1 MTETATQAEQQ
12 VKQTKHTQ
20 KSPVMLSKFAILG
33 AAGDLT
39 SRLLLPALAAL
50 MKDELLPENFEVV
63 GVGLEPL
70 TTADFQKHIEDAL
83 AEFAAAVPEAVRQKL
98 VGTLSYVQGDVTD
111 AAVLKKALNPDLG
124 PLVVYLAL
132 PAPVFEP
139 AVKAVAAAGVGQDS
153 RIVIEKPHGTDL
165 EGTIK
170 LDDLLSKTYTEASV
184 FRIDHFLGK
193 QTVQNVLGLRFAN
206 RLFEPL
212 WTGEHIERVDIVWDE
227 ELTLEGRASYYDR
240 AGALRDMLQN
250 HLLQILCMIAME
262 PPASLSER
270 DLRNAKVAVL
280 KNVRDLSP
288 VDVKRQTVRA
298 RYTAGNIGDREVP
311 SYVDE
316 QGVKPERDTETF
328 AQITLHID
336 TWRWGG
342 VPFVLR
348 SGKALGDTRQE
359 AAITFREV
367 PALTLWHDSHPRK
380 NILRLRLKPDE
391 LTLDL
396 NLNGAGDPFVLE
408 PAELDLE
415 LAPQEMGAYAR
426 LLLDILEGDTTLS
439 IRADEAE
446 EAWRIVTPILDAWR
460 AGEVP
465 MREYPAGSEFKP

>member
-1 MTETATQAEQQ
+1 MTKVIEQAKEEAN
-12 VKQTKHTQ
+12 KT
-20 KSPVMLSKFAILG
+20 LLNRFAILG

-39 SRLLLPALAAL
+39 SRLLMPALANL
-50 MKDELLPENFEVV
+50 LKDGLLPDDFTVV
-63 GVGLEPL
+63 GMGLEPL
-70 TTADFQKHIEDAL
+70 TTGDFQKHIAETL
-83 AEFAAAVPEAVRQKL
+83 AEFADPVPEAVRQKL
-98 VGTLSYVQGDVTD
+98 VGMLSYVQGDVTD
-111 AAVLKKALNPDLG
+111 AAALRGALKPEAG

-139 AVKAVAAAGVGQDS
+139 AVKAIAAAGVGQDS

-165 EGTIK
+165 AGTQA
-170 LDDLLSKTYTEASV
+170 LDALLSKTYTEDSV

-212 WTGEHIERVDIVWDE
+212 WTGEHIERVDIIWDE
-227 ELTLEGRASYYDR
+227 QLTLEGRASYYDR

-262 PPASLSER
+262 PPVSLNER
-270 DLRNAKVAVL
+270 DLRDAKVEVL

-288 VDVKRQTVRA
+288 NDVKRQTVRA
-298 RYTAGNIGDREVP
+298 RYTAGTIGDRNVP

-348 SGKALGDTRQE
+348 SGKALGDTCQE
-359 AAITFREV
+359 AAITFRKV
-367 PALTLWHDSHPRK
+367 PALSLWHHSYPRQ
-380 NILRLRLKPDE
+380 NILRLRLRPDE
-391 LTLDL
+391 LSLDL

-408 PAELDLE
+408 PAELDLK

-426 LLLDILEGDTTLS
+426 LLLDILEGDNTLS

-446 EAWRIVTPILDAWR
+446 EAWRIMTPILEAWR
-460 AGEVP
+460 ANEVP
-465 MREYPAGSEFKP
+465 MQEYAAGSEFEPKTV

>member
-1 MTETATQAEQQ
+1 MTKVIEQARAEEAN
-12 VKQTKHTQ
+12 KTL
-20 KSPVMLSKFAILG
+20 LSRFAILG

-39 SRLLLPALAAL
+39 SRLLMPALANL
-50 MKDELLPENFEVV
+50 LKDGLLPDDFTVV
-63 GVGLEPL
+63 GMGLEPL
-70 TTADFQKHIEDAL
+70 TTGDFREHIAATLADF
-83 AEFAAAVPEAVRQKL
+83 AAPVPESVRQKL

-111 AAVLKKALNPDLG
+111 AAALRGALNPELG

-139 AVKAVAAAGVGQDS
+139 AVKAIAAAGVGQDS

-165 EGTIK
+165 EGTK
-170 LDDLLSKTYTEASV
+170 ELDELLSKTYTEASV

-212 WTGEHIERVDIVWDE
+212 WTGEHIERVDIIWDE
-227 ELTLEGRASYYDR
+227 QLTLEGRASYYDR

-262 PPASLSER
+262 PPASLGER
-270 DLRNAKVAVL
+270 DLRDAKVEVL

-288 VDVKRQTVRA
+288 NDVKRQTVRA
-298 RYTAGNIGDREVP
+298 RYTAGTIGDRQVP

-316 QGVKPERDTETF
+316 QGVKPERGTETF

-348 SGKALGDTRQE
+348 SGKALGDTCQE
-359 AAITFREV
+359 AAITFRKV
-367 PALTLWHDSHPRK
+367 PALSMWHHSHPRQ
-380 NILRLRLKPDE
+380 NILRLRLRPDE
-391 LTLDL
+391 LSLDL

-408 PAELDLE
+408 PAELDLK

-426 LLLDILEGDTTLS
+426 LLLDILEGDNTLS

-446 EAWRIVTPILDAWR
+446 EAWRIMTPILEAWR
-460 AGEVP
+460 ANEVP
-465 MREYPAGSEFKP
+465 MQEYAAGSEFKPKTV

>member
-1 MTETATQAEQQ
+1 MG
-12 VKQTKHTQ
+12 K
-20 KSPVMLSKFAILG
+20 PVLKKFAILG

-39 SRLLLPALAAL
+39 SRLLMPALATL
-50 MKDELLPENFEVV
+50 MKDGHLPDGFTVV

-70 TTADFQKHIEDAL
+70 PTKDFQAHIKEAL
-83 AEFAAAVPEAVRQKL
+83 AEFATAIPKAVRNKL
-98 VGTLSYVQGDVTD
+98 VETLSYTQADVTD
-111 AAVLKKALNPDLG
+111 ADALKGALKPEDG

-139 AVKAVAAAGVGQDS
+139 AVKAIAAAGVGQDS
-153 RIVIEKPHGTDL
+153 HIVIEKPHGTDL
-165 EGTIK
+165 EGTKK
-170 LDDLLSKTYTEASV
+170 LNALLAQTYPEGSV

-212 WTGEHIERVDIVWDE
+212 WTGEHIERVDIRWDE

-262 PPASLSER
+262 PPASLSEH
-270 DLRNAKVAVL
+270 DLRDQKVAVL
-280 KNVRDLSP
+280 KRVRDLSP
-288 VDVKRQTVRA
+288 SDVKRETVRA
-298 RYTAGNIGDREVP
+298 RYIAGTIGERNVP

-316 QGVKPERDTETF
+316 AGVEPERNTETF
-328 AQITLHID
+328 AQITLHVD
-336 TWRWGG
+336 TWRWGS

-348 SGKALGDTRQE
+348 SGKALGDTCQE

-367 PALTLWHDSHPRK
+367 PALTMWHDSMPRK

-391 LTLDL
+391 LSLDL
-396 NLNGAGDPFVLE
+396 NLNGAGDPFHLE
-408 PAELDLE
+408 PAELDLK

-426 LLLDILEGDTTLS
+426 LLLDILEGDNTLS

-446 EAWRIVTPILDAWR
+446 EAWRIMTPILEAWGR
-460 AGEVP
+460 DEVT
-465 MREYPAGSEFKP
+465 MQTYAAGSEFEPKAS

>member
-1 MTETATQAEQQ
+1 M
-12 VKQTKHTQ
+12 K
-20 KSPVMLSKFAILG
+20 PMLNKFAILG

-39 SRLLLPALAAL
+39 SRLLLPALANL
-50 MKDELLPENFEVV
+50 MKDDKLPEGFTVV

-70 TTADFQKHIEDAL
+70 TTESFQQHIKEAL
-83 AEFAAAVPEAVRQKL
+83 EEFAAPIPDAVRNKL
-98 VGTLSYVQGDVTD
+98 VETLSYVQADVTD
-111 AAVLKKALNPDLG
+111 AEALKKALKPEAG

-139 AVKAVAAAGVGQDS
+139 AVKAIAAAGVGQDS

-165 EGTIK
+165 AGTK
-170 LDDLLSKTYTEASV
+170 QLDALLSETYTEDCV

-212 WTGEHIERVDIVWDE
+212 WTGEHIERVDIIWDE
-227 ELTLEGRASYYDR
+227 SLTLEGRASYYDR

-270 DLRNAKVAVL
+270 DLRDKKVEVL
-280 KNVRDLSP
+280 RNVRDLSP
-288 VDVKRQTVRA
+288 NAVKRQTVRA
-298 RYTAGNIGDREVP
+298 RYTAGTIGDRKVP

-316 QGVKPERDTETF
+316 EGVKPERNTETF

-348 SGKALGDTRQE
+348 SGKALGDTCQE
-359 AAITFREV
+359 AAVTFRKV
-367 PALTLWHDSHPRK
+367 PALSLWHGSHPRP
-380 NILRLRLKPDE
+380 NVLRVHFRPDE
-391 LTLDL
+391 LSLDL

-408 PAELDLE
+408 PAELDLK
-415 LAPQEMGAYAR
+415 LAPQEMSAYAR
-426 LLLDILEGDTTLS
+426 LLLDILEGDNTLS

-446 EAWRIVTPILDAWR
+446 EAWRIMTPILEAWQ
-460 AGEVP
+460 AGAVP
-465 MREYPAGSEFKP
+465 MREYAAGSEFEPKTV